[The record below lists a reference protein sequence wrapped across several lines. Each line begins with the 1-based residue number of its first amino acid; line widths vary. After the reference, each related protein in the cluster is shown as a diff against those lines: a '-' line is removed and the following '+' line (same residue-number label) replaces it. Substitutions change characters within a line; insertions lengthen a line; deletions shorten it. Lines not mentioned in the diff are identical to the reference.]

1 MTKFVE
7 GLISFD
13 FPNGFVVQ
21 KLDTMN
27 FYVKYFQTLQKAKSV
42 DFVAFNP
49 DKQELWLLEVKDY
62 RNSERTKPSELFDEI
77 AQKIL
82 SSLACLM
89 AMRASAKYADDDER
103 EFAAK
108 AIAQTKLRFVLH
120 LEQAQS
126 TDPLFPS
133 VLDPKAVKDLLRRLR
148 SIDPDAKLAT
158 ISRPKDVPW
167 VAL

>member
-1 MTKFVE
+1 MQSFTE

-13 FPNGFVVQ
+13 FPNGYVVQ
-21 KLDTMN
+21 KLDAMK
-27 FYVKYFQTLQKAKSV
+27 FYTQYFQALQKTKSV
-42 DFVAFNP
+42 DLVAFNP

-62 RNSERTKPSELFDEI
+62 RNQERTKPSELFDEI

-89 AMRASAKYADDDER
+89 AMRANSQFADDDER
-103 EFAAK
+103 DFAAK
-108 AIAQTKLRFVLH
+108 AIGQTKLRFVLH

-126 TDPLFPS
+126 TDRLFQPI
-133 VLDPKAVKDLLRRLR
+133 LDPKAARDLLRRLR

-158 ISRPKDVPW
+158 IARPKDVPW
-167 VAL
+167 QAK